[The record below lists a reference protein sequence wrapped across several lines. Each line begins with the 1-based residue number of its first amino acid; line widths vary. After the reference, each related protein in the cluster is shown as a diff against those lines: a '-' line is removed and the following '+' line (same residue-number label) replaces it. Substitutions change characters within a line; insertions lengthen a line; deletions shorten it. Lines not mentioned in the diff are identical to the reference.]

1 MAFPRGPLR
10 APAPVRIRVAVFA
23 VGRRV
28 YVACAGDR
36 LARVMLT
43 DDGGKRPLASLGDG
57 AEVTILA
64 WRPGWAGN
72 TQYRVRATDSGLEGW
87 LPVGNLRGTEAATSS
102 APTAPPPP
110 PVSPV
115 PRRVAEFAEAGR
127 RFGQRSDFGN
137 LRSGESI
144 LPSAVNEPSPSA
156 PRSASPRAGE
166 SRDSR
171 RPFGQRAD

>member
-10 APAPVRIRVAVFA
+10 APAPPRVRVDVFA

-28 YVACAGDR
+28 YI
-36 LARVMLT
+36 ARAR
-43 DDGGKRPLASLGDG
+43 DGAVNVTLMDEAGKRPVASLGDG
-57 AEVTILA
+57 TEVGILA
-64 WRPGWAGN
+64 WHPGWSGN
-72 TQYRVRATDSGLEGW
+72 TRYRVRATDSTVEGW
-87 LPVGNLRGTEAATSS
+87 VPVGNLRGTEAATSS